1 MFLFYWLCPYFLRQI
16 DLSNIEDYLSLKLR
30 VQSLTPDTKTYFC
43 TMTVQE
49 LLPHLADAIRVGIG
63 DKPAER
69 SWLYWI
75 FSWPILRG
83 FFAFWAPWPY
93 GIPAPPEFKASEKGT
108 KPGAFE
114 EDLKQLLTLMK
125 RMNLL
130 IEGANLPEHPVFGRL
145 TTREWKKLMARHIDH
160 HLIQCLV

>member
-1 MFLFYWLCPYFLRQI
+1 MFFFYWLCPYFLRRI
-16 DLSNIEDYLSLKLR
+16 DLGNYEDKLSLRLR
-30 VQSLTPDTKTYFC
+30 IKKLTPNTKTYFC

-49 LLPHLADAIRVGIG
+49 LLPHLTDAIRVGTG

-83 FFAFWAPWPY
+83 FFALWAPWPY

-108 KPGAFE
+108 KPGNFE
-114 EDLKQLLTLMK
+114 EDQDQLLTLMNK
-125 RMNLL
+125 MSTLPAY
-130 IEGANLPEHPVFGRL
+130 GANIEHPVFGSL
-145 TTREWKKLMARHIDH
+145 TVDQWKKLMARHIDH